1 MRYIFK
7 YIYTRIKNALIYLII
22 LWLAIVVLFQK
33 KKIEEFYNFFINN
46 KQKFN
51 LESLMSDTKMG
62 CSVSTKNL
70 WDSHGKSLCKDF
82 LLYSRL
88 VKDRWINEE
97 WITKYID
104 HQNLDVRYVNKF
116 FGLLA
121 FEIWYRIF
129 ITNEMNPHSKL
140 K

>member
-51 LESLMSDTKMG
+51 LESL
-62 CSVSTKNL
+62 
-70 WDSHGKSLCKDF
+70 SLNKIKDDPEKF
-82 LLYSRL
+82 
-88 VKDRWINEE
+88 N
-97 WITKYID
+97 TKYG
-104 HQNLDVRYVNKF
+104 F
-116 FGLLA
+116 
-121 FEIWYRIF
+121 
-129 ITNEMNPHSKL
+129 
-140 K
+140 